1 MPEPLPV
8 ILRHL
13 RNDCATVLNAINEYE
28 RLTFREE
35 WGAMRKDAQDKALK
49 SIEARVQQAAD
60 RIGVMPSERWA
71 LQDQILHLQQECQRL
86 TQANVVAMRERT
98 A

>member
-71 LQDQILHLQQECQRL
+71 LQEQIQRL
-86 TQANVVAMRERT
+86 QKECERLTTVNVIAKQEGR
-98 A
+98 

>member
-1 MPEPLPV
+1 MENHEDATGRWGGAMSAEPLPV

-49 SIEARVQQAAD
+49 SIEARVQAAAD
-60 RIGVMPSERWA
+60 RIGVIPSERWA
-71 LQDQILHLQQECQRL
+71 LQDQIQELPQ
-86 TQANVVAMRERT
+86 
-98 A
+98 

>member
-13 RNDCATVLNAINEYE
+13 RNDCATVLNAINEFE

-60 RIGVMPSERWA
+60 RIGIMPSERWA
-71 LQDQILHLQQECQRL
+71 LQEQIQRLQKECDRLTTANIIVQQERKG
-86 TQANVVAMRERT
+86 
-98 A
+98 